1 MWVCKEIARA
11 PSWRHAIY
19 LVHQFHCS
27 LQNEDE
33 IVSMHEFATCEYQM
47 VIATPRLCQD
57 VAFVPRA
64 RQDIHHIQC
73 DPIISDSQY
82 QEIEAAQPSVADN
95 SKTKEDVHIILD
107 KHVERKSDSRRKD
120 DVTSDEEDL
129 EQEEAGW
136 VDETE
141 LDGYADDLESKIASL
156 EKEMVDS
163 FAQHA
168 GQSDDHGDD
177 KAPRFHLLDTEFVNG
192 MTLKDFMS
200 TKSLEQQL
208 EEITKILMEK
218 ISADKPAIETKKRT
232 YTARI
237 QENLKAYKQKFEDNE
252 EEDNVDDNKSWKGI
266 PFFLNHT
273 TACK

>member
-1 MWVCKEIARA
+1 
-11 PSWRHAIY
+11 
-19 LVHQFHCS
+19 
-27 LQNEDE
+27 
-33 IVSMHEFATCEYQM
+33 MHEFATCEYQM

-64 RQDIHHIQC
+64 RKDVHHIQC

-82 QEIEAAQPSVADN
+82 QEIEAAQPPVADN
-95 SKTKEDVHIILD
+95 SERKEDVHIIVD
-107 KHVERKSDSRRKD
+107 KHVERKSDSTPAD
-120 DVTSDEEDL
+120 DVTSDEGDL

-136 VDETE
+136 VDENE

-168 GQSDDHGDD
+168 GKSDDNGDD
-177 KAPRFHLLDTEFVNG
+177 QAPRIHLLDTELVNG
-192 MTLKDFMS
+192 MSLKDFMS

-218 ISADKPAIETKKRT
+218 ISADKPVIETKQRT
-232 YTARI
+232 LTARI
-237 QENLKAYKQKFEDNE
+237 QENLKAYKQKFEDD
-252 EEDNVDDNKSWKGI
+252 EEDKMDDTKS
-266 PFFLNHT
+266 
-273 TACK
+273 

>member
-1 MWVCKEIARA
+1 
-11 PSWRHAIY
+11 
-19 LVHQFHCS
+19 
-27 LQNEDE
+27 
-33 IVSMHEFATCEYQM
+33 MHEFATCEYQM

-82 QEIEAAQPSVADN
+82 QEIEAAQPPVADN
-95 SKTKEDVHIILD
+95 SKIKEDVHIIVD
-107 KHVERKSDSRRKD
+107 KHVERKSDSTPDD

-136 VDETE
+136 VDENE

-168 GQSDDHGDD
+168 GKSDDNGDD
-177 KAPRFHLLDTEFVNG
+177 KAPRIHLLDTEFVNG
-192 MTLKDFMS
+192 MTLKDFIS

-218 ISADKPAIETKKRT
+218 ISADRPVIETKQRT
-232 YTARI
+232 FTARI
-237 QENLKAYKQKFEDNE
+237 QENLKAYKQKFEDD
-252 EEDNVDDNKSWKGI
+252 EEDQKDDNKS
-266 PFFLNHT
+266 
-273 TACK
+273 